1 MNQRMQYAES
11 FLTDLLAAYGM
22 DIDYVRAVR
31 NTLYYRKDGADVPVL
46 DLVGGWGS
54 LMLGHNHPRINARAK
69 ELLDTQTPVHSQ
81 LSTHSVADQVGKLL
95 NEILHREL
103 PGSEDHAIV
112 FANSG
117 AEAIEVAV
125 KHAELDRLLRVKA
138 FFEDMEW
145 NIGMAIG
152 AVATGQAQLPDTM
165 PDGQEPP
172 SDVDGLI
179 AALTALAGQNV
190 AQLGKPPV
198 IFALERAFHGKL
210 VGSVQLTHNPI
221 YREAFQALGRA
232 TTFVPPG
239 EPEALKQLI
248 EDNRVIAYDVAIIDG
263 RVTVVEKDYPI
274 FTGFLV
280 EPIQGEGGI
289 HPLTP
294 EYATAIR
301 ELCDQVGCP
310 IIVDE
315 IQSGMGRSGAFF
327 ASSRNGL
334 RGDYYTLG
342 KSLGGGIAKVSAT
355 LVRKSVYRKEFE
367 LLHSSTFAKDGFST
381 AIALE
386 SLRILEANGGAAYRV
401 AAARGERI
409 VTALREVAGR
419 FPDVVQDVR
428 GQGLLVGIEFTD
440 QSNAPSATIRDKA
453 RAGTLSYLLAAYLL
467 LVHRIRIG
475 PTASAPNVL
484 RIEPSIYLSD
494 AEIDQLTTG
503 IEALCEILRASDA
516 LHLIH
521 PIATVGSAKP
531 RVEVKEFQA
540 VSETPA
546 ETGEGVKKVA
556 FISYQTEPALL
567 RELDPSLAELSD
579 ADLTSWVQRH
589 ELFKEAA
596 PLAPVRIESPRG
608 SAVELTV
615 YPMMVTP
622 AQLWEYRAS
631 GRLDGIRAD
640 IDARVRA
647 AKADGCEFAGLGFG
661 LATVTDGGTV
671 LRVPQIAVSSGG
683 ALTVASALTALRNA
697 AQQRFGGFDGLTI
710 AVLGGTGRIGS
721 ACAEL
726 ASETFDKVIVIRQ
739 GNDLS
744 VLKDA
749 HLVLS
754 ATSAPVP
761 FLTDEHFRDDAVICD
776 LAVPSSIS
784 VSDKLLT
791 VSGGVLATPN
801 GSSLPPGA
809 RGTLGVGQIHASA
822 AEAVVLGLAGIG
834 YGYASG
840 VITREQVN
848 EMANLAEQHGF
859 TQIT

>member
-22 DIDYVRAVR
+22 DIDYARAVR
-31 NTLYYRKDGADVPVL
+31 NTLYYRKNGADVPVL

-69 ELLDTQTPVHSQ
+69 ELLDTQAPVHSQ
-81 LSTHSVADQVGKLL
+81 LSVHGVADQVGRLL
-95 NEILHREL
+95 NDILRREL

-138 FFEDMEW
+138 FFEGLEW

-152 AVATGQAQLPDTM
+152 AVATGQAQLPDTL
-165 PDGQEPP
+165 PDGQAAP

-198 IFALERAFHGKL
+198 IFALERSFHGKL
-210 VGSVQLTHNPI
+210 VGSVQLTHNPL

-232 TTFVPPG
+232 TTFVPP
-239 EPEALKQLI
+239 EQPEAFKQLI
-248 EDNRVIAYDVAIIDG
+248 EDNRVIVHDVAIIDG
-263 RVTVVEKDYPI
+263 RVTVVEKDFPI

-289 HPLTP
+289 HPLSP
-294 EYATAIR
+294 EYAAAIR

-315 IQSGMGRSGAFF
+315 IQTGMGRSGAFF

-355 LVRKSVYRKEFE
+355 LVRKSLYRKEFE

-409 VTALREVAGR
+409 VAALREVAVR

-428 GQGLLVGIEFTD
+428 GQGLLVGIEFAD
-440 QSNAPSATIRDKA
+440 QSTAASATIRDKA

-531 RVEVKEFQA
+531 RVEVKEFRA
-540 VSETPA
+540 PSTA
-546 ETGEGVKKVA
+546 AATGAGAKKVA

-579 ADLTSWVQRH
+579 GDLTSWVRRH

-596 PLAPVRIESPRG
+596 PLSPVRIESPQG

-622 AQLWEYRAS
+622 EQLWDYRAS

-647 AKADGCEFAGLGFG
+647 AKADGCEVAGLGFG
-661 LATVTDGGTV
+661 LATVTEGGAV
-671 LRVPQIAVSSGG
+671 LRVPQIALSSGG
-683 ALTVASALTALRNA
+683 ALTVASALTALRIA
-697 AQQRFGGFDGLTI
+697 AQQRFGGFDGLTV
-710 AVLGGTGRIGS
+710 AVLGGSGRIGS
-721 ACAEL
+721 ACAEF
-726 ASETFDKVIVIRQ
+726 AADTFDKVIVIRQ

-749 HLVLS
+749 QLVLS

-776 LAVPSSIS
+776 LAVPGSMP

-791 VSGGVLATPN
+791 VAGGVLATPN
-801 GSSLPPGA
+801 GASLPPGA
-809 RGTLGVGQIHASA
+809 RGTLEAGQIHASA

-834 YGYASG
+834 YGYASAA
-840 VITREQVN
+840 ITREQVN